1 MPDSAA
7 NGSSQVRAWLAAAL
21 TLALAGLA
29 GARAPVVPAA
39 VAEPAAV
46 ASEPPAAAATP
57 PEEPPPKADYDA
69 ATRADQIGRV
79 VVPVMVNGQG
89 PFSFALDTGAN
100 RTVLTPHLAQVLGL
114 VVSSD
119 DKVTMNGTTGSADV
133 ATALVERVAA
143 GDVTLIDQRL
153 PVASALTNDIDGVL
167 GVDGLASKR
176 VMVDFKSGKIE
187 IRNSR
192 FEEPLIGTRRLSAQL
207 RFGRLMVV
215 DAYVERVRVKAV
227 IDTGSE
233 FTLGNSEL
241 YAALQD
247 PSHARVTYPAVEV
260 RGETLDVQPGERWP
274 VVAIKVGDVN
284 AIHFSIVFGRFYIF
298 HLWNLDHQP
307 AVVIGMDL
315 MSKLDTPGARLSASR
330 SADARAAEAR
340 GPDIP
345 VTASSLHCLPA
356 TCLATVY
363 N

>member
-1 MPDSAA
+1 
-7 NGSSQVRAWLAAAL
+7 VVLAAAAAL
-21 TLALAGLA
+21 VLAGLA
-29 GARAPVVPAA
+29 LARAPAA
-39 VAEPAAV
+39 VADPAAP
-46 ASEPPAAAATP
+46 APPWAAASP
-57 PEEPPPKADYDA
+57 PEAPPKPDYDA

-79 VVPVMVNGQG
+79 VVPVMVNGRG

-100 RTVLTPHLAQVLGL
+100 RTVLTPRLAQALGL
-114 VVSSD
+114 VVSTD

-133 ATALVERVAA
+133 GTVRVERVAA
-143 GDVTLIDQRL
+143 GDVTLIDQQL

-167 GVDGLASKR
+167 GVDGLAAKR

-192 FEEPLIGTRRLSAQL
+192 FEEPLKGVRRQSAQL

-233 FTLGNSEL
+233 YTLGNPAL

-247 PSHARVTYPAVEV
+247 SSQAKVTYPAVEV
-260 RGETLDVQPGERWP
+260 RGETLAVQSGERWP

-284 AIHFSIVFGRFYIF
+284 AVHFSIVFGRFYIF
-298 HLWNLDHQP
+298 HLWNLENQP

-315 MSKLDTPGARLSASR
+315 ISKLDTLVLDYQRREVQMEAPPKRGAL
-330 SADARAAEAR
+330 
-340 GPDIP
+340 IFQ
-345 VTASSLHCLPA
+345 
-356 TCLATVY
+356 
-363 N
+363 

>member
-1 MPDSAA
+1 MEDPAA
-7 NGSSQVRAWLAAAL
+7 NGRSQGRAWLAVA
-21 TLALAGLA
+21 LALAGLV
-29 GARAPVVPAA
+29 GGRVVAAA
-39 VAEPAAV
+39 VAEPAGV
-46 ASEPPAAAATP
+46 PPEPSAAPATP
-57 PEEPPPKADYDA
+57 AEPPPKADYDA
-69 ATRADQIGRV
+69 ATHADQIGRV
-79 VVPVMVNGQG
+79 VVPVMVNGRG

-100 RTVLTPHLAQVLGL
+100 RTVLTPHLAQTLGL
-114 VVSSD
+114 LVSSD

-133 ATALVERVAA
+133 ATALVEKVAA
-143 GDVTLIDQRL
+143 GDVTLIDQQL
-153 PVASALTNDIDGVL
+153 PVASALTSDIDGVL

-192 FEEPLIGTRRLSAQL
+192 FEEPLSGVRRMSAQL

-233 FTLGNSEL
+233 YTLGNPEL

-284 AIHFSIVFGRFYIF
+284 AIHFSIVFGHFYIF
-298 HLWNLDHQP
+298 HLWNLEHQP

-315 MSKLDTPGARLSASR
+315 MSRLDTLVLDYQRREVQMVAPPKHASL
-330 SADARAAEAR
+330 
-340 GPDIP
+340 IFQ
-345 VTASSLHCLPA
+345 
-356 TCLATVY
+356 
-363 N
+363 